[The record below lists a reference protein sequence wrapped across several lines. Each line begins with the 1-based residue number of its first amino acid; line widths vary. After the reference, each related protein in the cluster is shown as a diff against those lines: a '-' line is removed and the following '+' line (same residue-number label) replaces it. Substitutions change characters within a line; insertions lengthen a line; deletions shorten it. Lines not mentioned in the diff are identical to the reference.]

1 MKKIL
6 IILICLLIT
15 QYCFGISETKKI
27 SLDSAIQLALKENPQ
42 KKMAELDTLM
52 AKKDVKIAGQLHNPS
67 LQFFQ
72 NLGRAGAGNPQQI
85 GLSYGTEFLRPFKKK
100 KAAKLMV
107 EVAEN
112 NKAFYEN
119 ELRFKVK
126 YAYFNLLEKK
136 TNLEIAESQK
146 DLFKQIFDNTQK
158 ESNAGRLP
166 KTDVVLAK
174 IEYNRSVMDY
184 NEAKTELIS
193 ARNEFNAVMNSSEL
207 EFDTIQDALN
217 EDYSTLL
224 TIKPTDNT
232 LNFEEIK
239 NFVYEH
245 RFDLISAKKEVE
257 NKKAELAVAKSLL
270 VPDLEIQGGWSYQTP
285 SVSESSTF
293 ENGAYI
299 AASLINIPVV
309 YQFKPEIEK
318 AKYEIEKAELKYQD
332 LLIDVTRSITDAWRS
347 YSVARDNL
355 NFYNKELL
363 KNSEELLDTSYKSLN
378 KKEISMT
385 DFLMM
390 RKIYLELMF
399 GYSNALKSY
408 YIAYAQ
414 LLREMNISDIKD
426 IKSEKI

>member
-1 MKKIL
+1 
-6 IILICLLIT
+6 
-15 QYCFGISETKKI
+15 
-27 SLDSAIQLALKENPQ
+27 
-42 KKMAELDTLM
+42 MAELDTLM
-52 AKKDVKIAGQLHNPS
+52 AKKDVKIAGQLQNPS

-72 NLGRAGAGNPQQI
+72 NFGRAGAGNPQQI

-126 YAYFNLLEKK
+126 NAYFNLLESK
-136 TNLEIAESQK
+136 TNLEIAQSQK
-146 DLFKQIFDNTQK
+146 DLFKQIYDNAQK
-158 ESNAGRLP
+158 EANAGRIP

-174 IEYNRSVMDY
+174 IEYNRSIMDY

-193 ARNEFNAVMNSSEL
+193 TRNKFNAVINSSEL
-207 EFDTIQDALN
+207 EFDTVQDKLN
-217 EDYSTLL
+217 EDYTTLL
-224 TIKPTDNT
+224 TIKPTEKN

-239 NFVYEH
+239 NYVYEH

-270 VPDLEIQGGWSYQTP
+270 IPDLEIQGGWSYQTP

-293 ENGAYI
+293 ENGAYL

-332 LLIDVTRSITDAWRS
+332 LMIDVTRNIIDAWEN

-363 KNSEELLDTSYKSLN
+363 KNSEELLDTSYKSLK

-385 DFLMM
+385 EFLMM

-408 YIAYAQ
+408 YITYAE
-414 LLREMNISDIKD
+414 LLKEINIADIKD
-426 IKSEKI
+426 IKPEKI

>member
-6 IILICLLIT
+6 AILICLLIT
-15 QYCFGISETKKI
+15 QVCFGISETKKI
-27 SLDSAIQLALKENPQ
+27 SLESAIQLALKGNPQ

-52 AKKDVKIAGQLHNPS
+52 AKKDVKIAGQLQNPS

-72 NLGRAGAGNPQQI
+72 NFGRAGAGNPQQI

-126 YAYFNLLEKK
+126 NAYFNLLESK
-136 TNLEIAESQK
+136 TNLEIAQSQK
-146 DLFKQIFDNTQK
+146 DLFKQIYDNAQK
-158 ESNAGRLP
+158 EANAGRIP

-174 IEYNRSVMDY
+174 IEYNRSIMDY

-193 ARNEFNAVMNSSEL
+193 TRNKFNAVINSSEL
-207 EFDTIQDALN
+207 EFDTVQDKLN
-217 EDYSTLL
+217 EDYATLL
-224 TIKPTDNT
+224 TIKPTEKN

-239 NFVYEH
+239 NYVCEH

-270 VPDLEIQGGWSYQTP
+270 IPDLEIQGGWSYQTP

-293 ENGAYI
+293 ENGAYL

-332 LLIDVTRSITDAWRS
+332 LMIDVTRNIIDAWEN

-363 KNSEELLDTSYKSLN
+363 KNSEELLDTSYKSLK

-385 DFLMM
+385 EFLMM

-408 YIAYAQ
+408 YITYAE
-414 LLREMNISDIKD
+414 LLKEMNIADIKD
-426 IKSEKI
+426 IKPEKI